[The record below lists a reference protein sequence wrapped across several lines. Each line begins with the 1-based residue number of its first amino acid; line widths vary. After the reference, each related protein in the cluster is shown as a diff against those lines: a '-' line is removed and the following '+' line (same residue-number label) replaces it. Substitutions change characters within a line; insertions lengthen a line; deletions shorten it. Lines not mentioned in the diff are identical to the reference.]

1 MVTPRHI
8 PPISC
13 GPILPPTTPE
23 IAFILLDWINSLPPH
38 FYPHLKIQ
46 AYTPFRGTPS
56 IIGVGPP
63 FQLIEPR
70 AGLTKIAG
78 DTEREI
84 HRATN
89 IATACQA
96 VPTWVQCTF
105 SLRPKTNSQGPV
117 CQIGLS
123 KSKGGAFF
131 IRCDS
136 NSKQL
141 PLSVSGSV
149 GEW

>member
-1 MVTPRHI
+1 MGL
-8 PPISC
+8 SY
-13 GPILPPTTPE
+13 LPPPQRLLLSYLTELTP
-23 IAFILLDWINSLPPH
+23 SPH

-123 KSKGGAFF
+123 KSKGGAFC

-141 PLSVSGSV
+141 PLSVSAV
-149 GEW
+149 GQWVSDSCRF

>member
-13 GPILPPTTPE
+13 GPILPPTTQR
-23 IAFILLDWINSLPPH
+23 LLLSYLTELTPPPIPPH

-96 VPTWVQCTF
+96 VPSWV

-123 KSKGGAFF
+123 KSMGVDFF

-136 NSKQL
+136 IS
-141 PLSVSGSV
+141 
-149 GEW
+149 